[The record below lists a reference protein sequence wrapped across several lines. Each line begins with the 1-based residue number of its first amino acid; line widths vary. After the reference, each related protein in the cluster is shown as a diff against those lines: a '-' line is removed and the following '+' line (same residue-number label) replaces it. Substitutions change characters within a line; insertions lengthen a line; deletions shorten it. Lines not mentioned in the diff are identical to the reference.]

1 VRDLN
6 GAYLHATAVVTGDVV
21 LAKGVS
27 LWPHVV
33 VRGDIAPIC
42 IGAGTN
48 LQDGAIAHTEF
59 EIPLLIGD
67 NVVVGHRAVLH
78 GHKVGRGCLIG
89 MGAMLLSG
97 SEVGDE
103 CIIAAGA
110 VVTEGKKIPPR
121 SLVMGMPGKIV
132 RQVTDDEV
140 AYIEKIR
147 LRYQELAT
155 EYAAGKFPDW

>member
-1 VRDLN
+1 
-6 GAYLHATAVVTGDVV
+6 
-21 LAKGVS
+21 
-27 LWPHVV
+27 VV
-33 VRGDIAPIC
+33 VRGDIAPIR

>member
-6 GAYLHATAVVTGDVV
+6 GAYLHATAVVTGDVA

-33 VRGDIAPIC
+33 VRGDIAPIR